1 MVSECSKAGAL
12 MRLDEDMPPVQFVK
26 PSADVLF
33 ESASICFGPR
43 LLAIILTG
51 MGMDGANGAR
61 AVRSAGGR
69 VLVQDENTSVIYGMP
84 KAAVSAGAAERSIPL
99 DEIPKEIVRF
109 LEE

>member
-1 MVSECSKAGAL
+1 
-12 MRLDEDMPPVQFVK
+12 MRLDESMPPVQFVK

-51 MGMDGANGAR
+51 MGMDGAKGAK
-61 AVRSAGGR
+61 AVRAAGGR
-69 VLVQDENTSVIYGMP
+69 VLAQDEKTSVIYGMP
-84 KAAVSAGAAERSIPL
+84 RAAVNAGAAERAIPL